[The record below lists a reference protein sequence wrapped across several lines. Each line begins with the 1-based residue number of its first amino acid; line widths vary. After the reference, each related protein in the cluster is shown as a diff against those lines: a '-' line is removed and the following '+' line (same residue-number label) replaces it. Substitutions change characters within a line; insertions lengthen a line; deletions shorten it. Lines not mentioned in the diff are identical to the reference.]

1 MELQVT
7 EPIAEEDGVPKLVR
21 PGEENTGRW
30 TKDEHARFLKGID
43 THGKEWKKVAMVVK
57 TRTVMQ
63 TRTHAQ
69 KYFEKVDKGTGKL
82 PARAKVSGDM
92 AQRGSDEKGKKDD
105 AMINPFLPQ
114 AVTIV
119 TLDEK
124 DIVLPV
130 TDQTA
135 GRPGNKEYVDLM
147 KANCFI
153 FHCLPMSDQMWY
165 VIRSS
170 SDRGFAHSHSPCL
183 FA

>member
-1 MELQVT
+1 M
-7 EPIAEEDGVPKLVR
+7 PKLVR

-43 THGKEWKKVAMVVK
+43 IHGKEWKKVAMLVK

-69 KYFEKVDKGTGKL
+69 KYFEKIEKGSGKL
-82 PARAKVSGDM
+82 PSRPKDM
-92 AQRGSDEKGKKDD
+92 AQRGDDKGKKDD
-105 AMINPFLPQ
+105 AMMNPFIPH
-114 AVTIV
+114 AVTVV

-135 GRPGNKEYVDLM
+135 ARPGNKEYVDLM

-153 FHCLPMSDQMWY
+153 FHCLPMPDQMW
-165 VIRSS
+165 
-170 SDRGFAHSHSPCL
+170 
-183 FA
+183 